1 MNDIQLTET
10 ALLILSTMHSPIHGY
25 DIMKRIDEAL
35 HPLMSVGPATM
46 YTTLSKLV
54 KSKLC
59 TLTEDQHRKIYTLTP
74 LGQEVLAG
82 EITRREKMLDFMK
95 KQHNTWRTQ

>member
-1 MNDIQLTET
+1 MNTIQLTET
-10 ALLILSTMHSPIHGY
+10 SLLILSTMQSPIHGY
-25 DIMKRIDEAL
+25 DIMKHIDEAL

-59 TLTEDQHRKIYTLTP
+59 AITNVQNRKIYILTP
-74 LGQEVLAG
+74 LGQQVLEG
-82 EITRREKMLDFMK
+82 EITRREKMLEYMK
-95 KQHNTWRTQ
+95 TQP

>member
-35 HPLMSVGPATM
+35 HPHMSVGPATM

-59 TLTEDQHRKIYTLTP
+59 TITEEQNRKMYSLTS
-74 LGQEVLAG
+74 LGEEVLED
-82 EITRREKMLDFMK
+82 EILRREMMLTFMNNQ
-95 KQHNTWRTQ
+95 KQGETL